1 VLGLATCGLV
11 LLQLVISTTINAAD
25 PGDLTKSSPPL
36 VRSVYPESLKTGK
49 KAPKMSKE
57 DRIYWKTRPFVIPEY
72 KLIFFT
78 FPKVACSEWKRMF
91 MRMSGTPEWCTTK
104 NPHLFLKLD
113 NSKVKTVKD
122 YDLKTLTAMMTSP
135 AWTKAAIFREPKERV
150 LSAFLDKA
158 ITQDGAYYKKNCCRK
173 LPDKNL
179 EQQCIRNAN
188 KFDSFLH
195 FVTEYPKECFNVH
208 WDAQIKKIDPK
219 WWPYINVIGYQ
230 NNLLEDSKSI
240 LKMLY
245 SNRDQSSAWDKF
257 GITGWGAPGKDCEN
271 RTHGFME
278 ENTAS
283 HKQDTGS
290 HMREWYTPE
299 LEKLVE
305 EHWAVE
311 WQNEK
316 VNHQEVKLFEN

>member
-1 VLGLATCGLV
+1 MTSGRFLKLMPGLAICGLV
-11 LLQLVISTTINAAD
+11 LLQLITPTMNTAA
-25 PGDLTKSSPPL
+25 PGDLTKKNPHL
-36 VRSVYPESLKTGK
+36 VRSVYSESSKSNE
-49 KAPKMSKE
+49 KAPEILKGDS
-57 DRIYWKTRPFVIPEY
+57 IYRHTLNTFVIPEY
-72 KLIFFT
+72 QLIFFT

-91 MRMSGTPEWCTTK
+91 MRMNGHPEWCTIRWSHSGK
-104 NPHLFLKLD
+104 RNKI
-113 NSKVKTVKD
+113 KTLKD

-135 AWTKAAIFREPKERV
+135 AWSKAAIFREPKERV

-158 ITQDGAYYKKNCCRK
+158 FNHNGVYYKNLCCRR
-173 LPDKNL
+173 LPDENL
-179 EQQCIRNAN
+179 QQQCIDNAN

-257 GITGWGAPGKDCEN
+257 GITGWGAPGKECEN
-271 RTHGFME
+271 RTHGFLE
-278 ENTAS
+278 ENTS
-283 HKQDTGS
+283 THKYDAGS
-290 HMREWYTPE
+290 HLREWYTPE

-311 WQNEK
+311 NGRTRR
-316 VNHQEVKLFEN
+316 